1 MAIGESV
8 IMTGIQKMS
17 QKAEQQQA
25 AQMQELNANL
35 QQLAELLNDVIDRE
49 NNIIEGIVS
58 NYEAIKSIAEKT
70 GTTLPE
76 PKWDMTLEE

>member
-76 PKWDMTLEE
+76 PKCDMTLEE